1 MLKRNYLKKMNRERQ
16 PQSNFLLWNID
27 NIKIKFAQTEFLKPE
42 LLLTKNR
49 LDINLRIKFLEEIF
63 EGGKSCEETQYFKF
77 ISDKDKGIGRDAE
90 KAVKDFEDLFQSI
103 KNNGILKPIL
113 VGKYTHKKIKTRYI
127 VNEEKKWIVME
138 NDSGFQ
144 LMDGAHR
151 LAVAIFLKLNK
162 IPVKIISPVGFEIPN
177 YTEYINSKEKEYL

>member
-1 MLKRNYLKKMNRERQ
+1 MKRERQ
-16 PQSNFLLWNID
+16 PQSNPFLWYID
-27 NIKIKFAQTEFLKPE
+27 NLKEKFSKITFLEPKS
-42 LLLTKNR
+42 LLTENR
-49 LDINLRIKFLEEIF
+49 YDVSLRVDFLTDVIRDKQESN
-63 EGGKSCEETQYFKF
+63 KTKYFKF

-90 KAVKDFEDLFQSI
+90 KAIKDFEDLFQSI
-103 KNNGILKPIL
+103 KNNGILNPIL

-138 NDSGFQ
+138 NYSGFQ